1 MITEDMHEI
10 DIPIYTEKD
19 WITHEYNSLARG
31 YHAYINIWNPLVGE
45 TLKCR
50 QEPSNEVDKNAAAII
65 RSDSWKKENIVWHVS
80 QSISK
85 TFSMFLKAPNTLIE
99 GQVEGKPLIRGGCY
113 GLGIPVIYCFYGQEK
128 LVNWLIMKTEAVKK
142 EPECKVSKCLK

>member
-65 RSDSWKKENIVWHVS
+65 RSDSRKKENIVEYVS
-80 QSISK
+80 QNICK
-85 TFSMFLKAPNTLIE
+85 TFSIFLKFPNT
-99 GQVEGKPLIRGGCY
+99 
-113 GLGIPVIYCFYGQEK
+113 
-128 LVNWLIMKTEAVKK
+128 
-142 EPECKVSKCLK
+142 